1 MMTDFPV
8 GGIKVR
14 SRFRK
19 DLGCIDDLVESI
31 RNNGLIQ
38 PIVVDRDGDLV
49 AGERRLVAVQRLGWK
64 TIPTVIVDLDDY
76 ERLRVEEDENTIRKD
91 FTPSEA
97 VAIRNARL
105 ARERERAKERQE
117 ATQFG
122 SDGSGNFP
130 EPDKGDS
137 RDKAAEGT
145 GYSGRTLDKAAA
157 VMEAAAAD
165 PALEP
170 VVEEMDRT
178 GKVDPAYRK
187 VRGDEKTATGV
198 SKSRAAVAARRER
211 IGELAAQGHTPQ
223 EIAELV
229 GMSVSGVHRIAKA
242 AGIKLPNGRQHE
254 PVQSVDQQ
262 TKERWDKLFPAFDAL
277 GFVLSETDFSGF
289 EMTSA
294 DRVAYRRFRKGLS
307 RFHRQM
313 GSPQ

>member
-91 FTPSEA
+91 FTPTEA

-105 ARERERAKERQE
+105 AREKERAKERQGARTDKHPANFAEGE
-117 ATQFG
+117 AR
-122 SDGSGNFP
+122 
-130 EPDKGDS
+130 KL
-137 RDKAAEGT
+137 AASGT
-145 GYSGRTLDKAAA
+145 GYSHTTLDKVAA
-157 VMEAAAAD
+157 VEEAAAAD
-165 PALEP
+165 PSLAP

-187 VRGDEKTATGV
+187 VRGDEKTATGA